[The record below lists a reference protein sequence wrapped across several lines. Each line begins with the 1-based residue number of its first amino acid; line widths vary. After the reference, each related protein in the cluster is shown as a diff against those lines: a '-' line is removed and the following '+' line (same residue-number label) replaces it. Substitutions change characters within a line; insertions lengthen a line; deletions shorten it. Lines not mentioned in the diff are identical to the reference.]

1 MGDVL
6 RITSDPMLAQ
16 IRLAW
21 WRERLEGLDQ
31 GTPAPPEPRLQAVE
45 RELLPRGI
53 RGRELASFETAWL
66 RLLDDFPWDAGT
78 AEAIWFRGRLLFA
91 LGAQLLARTGDDIED
106 AGGLWALVDAAR
118 HCSDAASRETLIG
131 QARTFARGISG
142 ARIPAALRPLSMLA
156 ALAMRDCRR
165 GEPFEPEGTAGRAAA
180 MLRHRLT
187 GRLARL

>member
-6 RITSDPMLAQ
+6 RTTSDPMLAQ

-21 WRERLEGLDQ
+21 WREQLEGLDQ
-31 GTPAPPEPRLQAVE
+31 GTAAPPEPRLRAVE

-66 RLLDDFPWDAGT
+66 RLLDDFPWDAGV

-91 LGAQLLARTGDDIED
+91 LGAQLLARTGDDVED

-131 QARTFARGISG
+131 QARTFARGLGG
-142 ARIPAALRPLSMLA
+142 ARFPAALRPLSMLA
-156 ALAMRDCRR
+156 VLAMRDCRR